1 MIGEA
6 ILAINALDSAFVVVK
21 EAIAKKKEVE
31 DMAGEVGR
39 FFTAKKKV
47 EDRIAKH
54 VGTKRVPGGKKGYM
68 QEADSLAAQTARFEA
83 NRQRRMKKSG
93 SYERPNWIP
102 RDQDHEDRYGSSKGV
117 KKEEVE
123 TIDELK
129 STTLLSYSNKAA
141 NELAFKGDG
150 GKKAQKRATG
160 VKRAAGQLTMKAI
173 NKEEYDNTK
182 SPDYAKKK
190 KALAKKHGGADK
202 VKGHPQYES
211 VASAVD
217 ALNSYFNK
225 NQNLHGS
232 VTAKKN

>member
-1 MIGEA
+1 MSNGINVNPLNA
-6 ILAINALDSAFVVVK
+6 ITQVYLDQIANAKAK
-21 EAIAKKKEVE
+21 ETQKDIERWTQEEGYQRDPEQQEKERKTSKQSDPSKDNFTGISGSIATIMKQNAAMKKAAAKK
-31 DMAGEVGR
+31 
-39 FFTAKKKV
+39 
-47 EDRIAKH
+47 
-54 VGTKRVPGGKKGYM
+54 
-68 QEADSLAAQTARFEA
+68 
-83 NRQRRMKKSG
+83 
-93 SYERPNWIP
+93 
-102 RDQDHEDRYGSSKGV
+102 V

-211 VASAVD
+211 IVQSAVD
-217 ALNSYFNK
+217 ALDSIA
-225 NQNLHGS
+225 G
-232 VTAKKN
+232 KKN